1 MDRNIDII
9 SSRSNENKEVTEF
22 LNELK
27 NSINNE
33 EIKNIKSKG
42 ILYKNLCDEILEE
55 TALAQKYR
63 VKLNKIVNECMKNES
78 YESDFIYINYDNSK
92 NAFTMNYYNDGKI
105 EKTELTPKDIKDY
118 NYKVGMTYEIGEDDT
133 MVEAKYLKDSIKI
146 DVNSALN
153 SLERENRNN
162 P

>member
-1 MDRNIDII
+1 MDRSIDII
-9 SSRSNENKEVTEF
+9 NSRNNENREVTEF

-33 EIKNIKSKG
+33 EIKNIKGKY
-42 ILYKNLCDEILEE
+42 IPYKNLCDEILEE
-55 TALAQKYR
+55 TALAQKYIG
-63 VKLNKIVNECMKNES
+63 KLNKIVDECMKNES

-92 NAFTMNYYNDGKI
+92 NIFTMNYYNDGKI

-133 MVEAKYLKDSIKI
+133 IVEAEYLKDSIKI
-146 DVNSALN
+146 DVNSELN
-153 SLERENRNN
+153 SLERKNRK
-162 P
+162 

>member
-9 SSRSNENKEVTEF
+9 SGRSNENKEVTEF

-63 VKLNKIVNECMKNES
+63 GKLKNIVNECMKNES

-92 NAFTMNYYNDGKI
+92 NVFTMNYYNDGKI

>member
-1 MDRNIDII
+1 MDRSIDII
-9 SSRSNENKEVTEF
+9 NSRSNENREVTEF

-27 NSINNE
+27 NSISNE
-33 EIKNIKSKG
+33 EMKNIKGKD

-55 TALAQKYR
+55 TALAQKYIG
-63 VKLNKIVNECMKNES
+63 KLNKIVDECMKNES

-105 EKTELTPKDIKDY
+105 EKTELTTKDIKDY

-133 MVEAKYLKDSIKI
+133 IVEAEYLKDSIKI
-146 DVNSALN
+146 DVNSELN
-153 SLERENRNN
+153 SLERENRK
-162 P
+162 